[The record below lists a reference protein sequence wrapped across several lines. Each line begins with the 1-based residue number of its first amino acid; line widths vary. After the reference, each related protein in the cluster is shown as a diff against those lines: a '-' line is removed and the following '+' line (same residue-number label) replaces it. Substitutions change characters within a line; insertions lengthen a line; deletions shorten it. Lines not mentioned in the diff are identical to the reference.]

1 MNIDTT
7 GLQELIFSFFEMI
20 ANLDLKSLNFDYL
33 STALTFFAPVMN
45 PIWAAVNQWL
55 EANFGF

>member
-7 GLQELIFSFFEMI
+7 GIQELIFTMFEML
-20 ANLDLKSLNFDYL
+20 ANLDLKSLNLDYIASL
-33 STALTFFAPVMN
+33 LTFFAPVLN
-45 PIWAAVNQWL
+45 PIWQAVNQWL

>member
-7 GLQELIFSFFEMI
+7 GLQELIFAFFEMI
-20 ANLDLKSLNFDYL
+20 ANLDLKALNLDFIP
-33 STALTFFAPVMN
+33 AIITFFAPILN
-45 PIWAAVNQWL
+45 PFWQAVNQWL

>member
-7 GLQELIFSFFEMI
+7 GIQELIFTMFEML
-20 ANLDLKSLNFDYL
+20 ANLDLKSLDLDYIATL
-33 STALTFFAPVMN
+33 LTFVAPVMN
-45 PIWAAVNQWL
+45 PIWQAVNQWL